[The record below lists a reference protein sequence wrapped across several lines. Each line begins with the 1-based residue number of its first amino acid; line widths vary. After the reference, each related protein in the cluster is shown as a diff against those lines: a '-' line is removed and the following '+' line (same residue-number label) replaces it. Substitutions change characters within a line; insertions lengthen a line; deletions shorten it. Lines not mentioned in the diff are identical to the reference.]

1 MGIIDFRMRP
11 LYGGYQAMEK
21 NGTVDRFLSGLN
33 CEKTASMKEKSLKL
47 LVKEMDEAGVELA
60 VVPGRQSKGTFIS
73 NEELFEIGR
82 AYPGRFEIFPLY
94 TPENPEE
101 SLKEIRTYIDTEGIK
116 GVSIEPGFG
125 NSLLFDDE
133 AYEPLYQLL
142 EEQEMILMAT
152 LSGSITPVLDPSL
165 PGRFQKIAKNHPGMK
180 AVAGHGGWPWV
191 REMVCAAFFAEN
203 IYLAPD
209 LYSVNCP
216 GWQDWRDAAAGLARD
231 KILFGSSYPLCSVSR
246 AVENVK
252 EWGLFP
258 EDERKIFRENG
269 AGLLGLK

>member
-142 EEQEMILMAT
+142 EEREMILMAT
-152 LSGSITPVLDPSL
+152 FSGSITPVLDPSL
-165 PGRFQKIAKNHPGMK
+165 PGRFQ
-180 AVAGHGGWPWV
+180 
-191 REMVCAAFFAEN
+191 
-203 IYLAPD
+203 
-209 LYSVNCP
+209 
-216 GWQDWRDAAAGLARD
+216 
-231 KILFGSSYPLCSVSR
+231 
-246 AVENVK
+246 
-252 EWGLFP
+252 
-258 EDERKIFRENG
+258 
-269 AGLLGLK
+269 

>member
-142 EEQEMILMAT
+142 EEQEMNPHGDLQRLDYAGAGSVPSWQVPENRKKPSRHEGRGRPRRLALGTGDGMRRVFCGEH
-152 LSGSITPVLDPSL
+152 LSGAGSL
-165 PGRFQKIAKNHPGMK
+165 Q
-180 AVAGHGGWPWV
+180 
-191 REMVCAAFFAEN
+191 RE
-203 IYLAPD
+203 LPR
-209 LYSVNCP
+209 L
-216 GWQDWRDAAAGLARD
+216 AGL
-231 KILFGSSYPLCSVSR
+231 
-246 AVENVK
+246 
-252 EWGLFP
+252 
-258 EDERKIFRENG
+258 ERRG
-269 AGLLGLK
+269 RRPRPG